1 MENENNGKNEENN
14 DKSYEKYQFNVSAE
28 SYAHYRILAAH
39 KEISM
44 AELGRI
50 ALEEYVTRAS
60 LVKEEEEFASLPAK
74 SKAERKSAVIKAMRK
89 KYHVE
94 LAVVLASKG
103 TDKEI
108 TVAEVQS
115 YLEKDEKF
123 ARDFQEAQNYFV
135 ANFEMNPVFS
145 MLANK
150 KNEKDRFLFW
160 QSFQNA
166 HNPYHGRVKAE
177 LISREMIAFI
187 DEAYKVVEESLG
199 PTQAKLIKDKIKE
212 KANKRLVKYT

>member
-1 MENENNGKNEENN
+1 MEEEQGKNEE
-14 DKSYEKYQFNVSAE
+14 DKGKGYEKYQFNVSSEA
-28 SYAHYRILAAH
+28 YANYRVLAAH

-60 LVKEEEEFASLPAK
+60 LIKEEEEFANLPAK
-74 SKAERKSAVIKAMRK
+74 SKAERKAAVIKAMRK
-89 KYHVE
+89 KYHIE

-123 ARDFQEAQNYFV
+123 ARDFHEAQNYFV
-135 ANFEMNPVFS
+135 AAFEMNPVFS
-145 MLANK
+145 MIANK

-177 LISREMIAFI
+177 LISREMMSFI
-187 DEAYKVVEESLG
+187 DEAYKVIEENFG
-199 PTQAKLIKDKIKE
+199 PTQANNIKKQIKE